1 MSDFME
7 DFMDDDAFVD
17 PTPPHMR
24 RRVEANRKNAQHSTG
39 PKTELGRA
47 HSSYNA
53 LRHGLYAHEVVFP
66 DEDREAYNA
75 LLDSL
80 THDFKPVGKVE
91 MELIRR
97 AADIWWRLG
106 RTAAIEAGY
115 LNPNWSGDP
124 RKERFATSG
133 GPLVDGF
140 RVVLD
145 DSSTLDRLGRY
156 ESRLERA
163 LSRTFNLLQRIQDV
177 RQRNARE
184 QAEKER
190 VAQGSKNCSI
200 EK

>member
-1 MSDFME
+1 MTE
-7 DFMDDDAFVD
+7 FMDDDAFVD
-17 PTPPHMR
+17 PTPPSAR
-24 RRVEANRKNAQHSTG
+24 RAEANRLNAQRSTG

-66 DEDREAYNA
+66 DEDREAYDA
-75 LLDSL
+75 LLESM
-80 THDFKPVGKVE
+80 THDFNPVGKVE

-163 LSRTFNLLQRIQDV
+163 LSRTFNLLHRIQEV

-190 VAQGSKNCSI
+190 ADQESKKCPI

>member
-1 MSDFME
+1 MTE
-7 DFMDDDAFVD
+7 FMDDDAFVD
-17 PTPPHMR
+17 PTPPHAR
-24 RRVEANRKNAQHSTG
+24 RAAANRLNAQRSTG
-39 PKTELGRA
+39 PKTELGRS

-66 DEDREAYNA
+66 DEDREAYDA
-75 LLDSL
+75 LLESMAN
-80 THDFKPVGKVE
+80 DFKPVGKVE

-124 RKERFATSG
+124 RKERFATGG

-145 DSSTLDRLGRY
+145 ESSTLDRLGRY

-163 LSRTFNLLQRIQDV
+163 LSRTFNILHRIQDI

-184 QAEKER
+184 QAEQEAKKT
-190 VAQGSKNCSI
+190 QP
-200 EK
+200 